1 MKQKIIIVDD
11 HTLFAQSL
19 HGLIRSYQNFE
30 VLKVLK
36 NGEELINYLEAGNL
50 QPDLILLDII
60 MPVKNGVETMKWLKE
75 NFPDQKVLALSMEH
89 DEKTI
94 ITMLKMGCRGYL
106 LKDIDP
112 DEFLHA
118 LSSVMNTGYYY
129 SKEIS
134 ELVLN
139 DPKEND
145 FDITRRE
152 KEFLSL
158 ACTEMTYKEVADKMQ
173 LSPKTIDG
181 YRESLF
187 GKLDVKSRT
196 GLVLFAIKNNFYQV

>member
-1 MKQKIIIVDD
+1 MKKKIIIVDD

-19 HGLIRSYQNFE
+19 HGLIKSYENFE
-30 VLKVLK
+30 VLKVCK
-36 NGEELINYLEAGNL
+36 NGKELMEYFNAGNL

-60 MPVKNGVETMKWLKE
+60 MPVKNGLETMEWLKKTVPE
-75 NFPDQKVLALSMEH
+75 QKALALSMEH

-94 ITMLKMGCRGYL
+94 IAMLKMGCRGYL

-112 DEFLHA
+112 DEFIHA
-118 LSSVMNTGYYY
+118 MNSVLNTGYYY

-134 ELVLN
+134 ELVINGEKKDAFEL
-139 DPKEND
+139 
-145 FDITRRE
+145 TSRE
-152 KEFLSL
+152 KEFLYF
-158 ACTEMTYKEVADKMQ
+158 ACTEMTYKEVASEMQ

-181 YRESLF
+181 YRENLF

-196 GLVLFAIKNNFYQV
+196 GLVLFAIKNNIYQI